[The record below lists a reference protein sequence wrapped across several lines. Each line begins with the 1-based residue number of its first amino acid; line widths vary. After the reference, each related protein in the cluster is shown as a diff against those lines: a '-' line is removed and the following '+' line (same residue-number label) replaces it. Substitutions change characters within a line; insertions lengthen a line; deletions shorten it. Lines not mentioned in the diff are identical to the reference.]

1 MSKFMTLLEEKVA
14 PVVNKIGSQRHLR
27 AVRNGI
33 ISMLPLTIVGSFFV
47 IFLNVPIPG
56 YEELIAPIK
65 ASLDI
70 PFRYTVGI
78 MSIYVAFGIAFQL
91 AKSYN
96 LDELTSGFLAVSGF
110 LLFFVVPIN
119 VGKGAAAKVRMVAT
133 RTIYDSPK
141 PDPAPKG
148 AG

>member
-1 MSKFMTLLEEKVA
+1 MSKVMTFLEVKVA
-14 PVVNKIGSQRHLR
+14 PAVNKIGSQRHLR

-56 YEELIAPIK
+56 YDELIAPIK

-110 LLFFVVPIN
+110 LISSEIIDKNKLVNAHINICFLFSLNNPSALII
-119 VGKGAAAKVRMVAT
+119 AT
-133 RTIYDSPK
+133 S
-141 PDPAPKG
+141 G
-148 AG
+148 

>member
-1 MSKFMTLLEEKVA
+1 MSKIMTILEERVA
-14 PVVNKIGSQRHLR
+14 PAVNKIGGQRHLR

-56 YEELIAPIK
+56 YDELIAPIK

-78 MSIYVAFGIAFQL
+78 SIGL
-91 AKSYN
+91 S
-96 LDELTSGFLAVSGF
+96 
-110 LLFFVVPIN
+110 
-119 VGKGAAAKVRMVAT
+119 AT
-133 RTIYDSPK
+133 RRIRKRPK
-141 PDPAPKG
+141 YTAITWQSG
-148 AG
+148 I

>member
-70 PFRYTVGI
+70 PFRYTV
-78 MSIYVAFGIAFQL
+78 
-91 AKSYN
+91 AKSI
-96 LDELTSGFLAVSGF
+96 T
-110 LLFFVVPIN
+110 LLSVDTTLPDSN
-119 VGKGAAAKVRMVAT
+119 VRGCAKREAE
-133 RTIYDSPK
+133 
-141 PDPAPKG
+141 
-148 AG
+148 